1 MYFGN
6 FFVVLV
12 EFKVNTIRYREDAQE
27 TVTLLEEN
35 VKDLEEE
42 KEKLTGQLQGA
53 LEARKE
59 QDKVR
64 FTRKLLRVIHQLKDK
79 IWSALCDGSR
89 Q

>member
-1 MYFGN
+1 MDITSSCNIDLNCVFCDL
-6 FFVVLV
+6 FVVLV
-12 EFKVNTIRYREDAQE
+12 EFKVNTVCYREDAQE

-64 FTRKLLRVIHQLKDK
+64 LL
-79 IWSALCDGSR
+79 GS
-89 Q
+89 